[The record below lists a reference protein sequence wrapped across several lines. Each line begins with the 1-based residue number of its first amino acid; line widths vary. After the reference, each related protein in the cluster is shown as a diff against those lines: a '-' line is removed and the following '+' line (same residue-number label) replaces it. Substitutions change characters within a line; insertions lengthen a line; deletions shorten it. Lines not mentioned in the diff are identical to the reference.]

1 MDVEIVQDQL
11 NASSYKNSNI
21 IDSLLPAVVEL
32 KDLKEYLK
40 TYNISNNYI
49 EKIKPFKINMVDGE
63 FTIINLLRVLPNRR
77 LVLLAYDSHTLAK
90 VVIKLYISSRKN
102 QRDYQLALEG
112 YKLLNAANLLTPQI
126 LYSAIDKFN
135 ELSYIIC
142 DYIEPNYSMCNEDS
156 YYKLYIAA
164 IAKLHKNNIYHSDLH
179 VNNFLINNKKIY
191 YLDTESLYAMNS
203 KLVNNKGAEN
213 FAGFLAQLDVA
224 YHDKWAIYSKHYLQC
239 LIPNIANA
247 KDTDEIINKISLK
260 AKKYLGLNIN
270 HFLKKTNR
278 DCTEFKIIKDTS
290 IWCAIKREYNN
301 LKYGITTDFLENP
314 FKFIETYKSS
324 NLKLGNTAHV
334 YLVNYKGIP
343 FVIKYYLP
351 QGIFK
356 QILNTVKT
364 FFNKSRVNQSW
375 YNGNLLEQFQIPT
388 PKPIAC
394 IIIKKWFLVKHS
406 FYVMRHSEDYRNI
419 ADVME
424 TLDLENTNVATVL
437 SDQISNLLTR
447 FENLKLVHTDFKTV
461 NIGISNDQLM
471 VLDLDAM
478 RRYKRNYFFK
488 KAQLKD
494 FNRILKCFTPN
505 SKIYS
510 LLESKLKNFGDQNA

>member
-1 MDVEIVQDQL
+1 MDVEIVQDQI
-11 NASSYKNSNI
+11 NTSSYENSNI
-21 IDSLLPAVVEL
+21 IDSLLPAAVEL

-40 TYNISNNYI
+40 DYNISNNYI
-49 EKIKPFKINMVDGE
+49 EKIKPFKIKMVDGE
-63 FTIINLLRVLPNRR
+63 FTIISLLRVLPNRR

-126 LYSAIDKFN
+126 LYSTVDKFN
-135 ELSYIIC
+135 DLSYIIC
-142 DYIEPNYSMCNEDS
+142 DYIEPNYSIANEDN

-203 KLVNNKGAEN
+203 KLVNNKGADN
-213 FAGFLAQLDVA
+213 FAGFLAQLDVT

-239 LIPNIANA
+239 LIPNIAND
-247 KDTDEIINKISLK
+247 KDTNEIIHNISIK
-260 AKKYLGLNIN
+260 AKKYLELNIN
-270 HFLKKTNR
+270 HFLEKTSRN
-278 DCTEFKIIKDTS
+278 CTEFKIIKNAS
-290 IWCAIKREYNN
+290 IWCAIKRECSNP
-301 LKYGITTDFLENP
+301 KYGITTEFLEDP
-314 FKFIETYKSS
+314 FKFIETYKKS

-334 YLVNYKGIP
+334 YLVNYKGTP

-356 QILNTVKT
+356 QSLNTLKN
-364 FFNKSRVNQSW
+364 FFRKSRANQSW
-375 YNGNLLEQFQIPT
+375 YNGNLLDQFKIPT

-394 IIIKKWFLVKHS
+394 INIKKGFLVKHS
-406 FYVMRHSEDYRNI
+406 FYMMRHIEDYKSV
-419 ADVME
+419 ADVIE
-424 TLDLENTNVATVL
+424 TLDLENTKLATVL
-437 SDQISNLLTR
+437 SDQICNLLKK
-447 FENLKLVHTDFKTV
+447 FENLKLVHADFKTV
-461 NIGISNDQLM
+461 NIGISDNQLV

-478 RRYKRNYFFK
+478 QRYKSNYFFK

-494 FNRILKCFTPN
+494 FNRILKCFT
-505 SKIYS
+505 SKSTIYS
-510 LLESKLKNFGDQNA
+510 LLESKLKNLGDQNA